1 MAKAPNVFETLS
13 DTYAVTG
20 VVGEGGSGRVFTAKD
35 SAGAAYALKC
45 LFPNLVTTQKRK
57 RFKNEIDFCSKQ
69 RHPNLIQVIDAGL
82 AEWDGVK
89 VPFYVMP
96 LLPATLR
103 KLCEQKIPPARVLP
117 LFSQVLDGVE
127 AAHKLGVTHRDV
139 KPENVLYDPEHDRLV
154 IADFGIAHFEEEIIA
169 TAVETKAADKLLN
182 IRYSAP
188 EHDLPPFSVPI
199 IMWVPGVKST
209 PLL

>member
-20 VVGEGGSGRVFTAKD
+20 VVGEGGSGGEFAVKD

-69 RHPNLIQVIDAGL
+69 RHSNLIQVIDSGL
-82 AEWDGVK
+82 AEWEGAK

-96 LLPATLR
+96 LLPETLR
-103 KLCEQKIPPARVLP
+103 TLSEQRIPPARVLP
-117 LFSQVLDGVE
+117 LFTQVLDGVE
-127 AAHKLGVTHRDV
+127 AAHLFGVIHRDL
-139 KPENVLYDPEHDRLV
+139 KPEN
-154 IADFGIAHFEEEIIA
+154 I
-169 TAVETKAADKLLN
+169 
-182 IRYSAP
+182 
-188 EHDLPPFSVPI
+188 
-199 IMWVPGVKST
+199 
-209 PLL
+209 